1 MPTDPAPERLSVSC
15 ERAPG
20 PWRIRDRLTPADVQ
34 LLITCYHEGATLKE
48 LSAEF
53 KIGLTTV
60 KRLHREQKARRKDRQ
75 DFAD

>member
-1 MPTDPAPERLSVSC
+1 
-15 ERAPG
+15 
-20 PWRIRDRLTPADVQ
+20 VQ

-60 KRLHREQKARRKDRQ
+60 KRLLREQKARRKDRQ